1 MDDQF
6 RPIYERLYEGYRR
19 TSTIL
24 PRYGGETLAVAKEVS
39 DVIEQVQSQLELDQ
53 LPILRE
59 DAKYFLLLCLV
70 EMIYVPLR
78 EDNPQMSRFELQN
91 DFSDDIKTIAVA
103 ASQEA
108 KQQNEQFISTHVVV
122 DTLHS
127 SWDRLKSG
135 VRQLWEKKR

>member
-53 LPILRE
+53 LPTLRE

-70 EMIYVPLR
+70 EVSFARRQRIIALR
-78 EDNPQMSRFELQN
+78 RW
-91 DFSDDIKTIAVA
+91 TC
-103 ASQEA
+103 
-108 KQQNEQFISTHVVV
+108 HV
-122 DTLHS
+122 
-127 SWDRLKSG
+127 
-135 VRQLWEKKR
+135 Q

>member
-53 LPILRE
+53 LPTLRE

-78 EDNPQMSRFELQN
+78 EDNPQMSRFA
-91 DFSDDIKTIAVA
+91 KATA
-103 ASQEA
+103 AS
-108 KQQNEQFISTHVVV
+108 
-122 DTLHS
+122 
-127 SWDRLKSG
+127 
-135 VRQLWEKKR
+135 EKA